1 MSTEVKNMALVCRF
15 LEAQSKGD
23 LEAQDELLAPD
34 FVDHDLL
41 PGHDPGREGFMQGIA
56 EAHDALSSIRS
67 TIEYQGTDDMVI
79 TRHTT
84 RTILDRGAYLA
95 LMAPTSQERGWLGS
109 SRRNSETHGS
119 VERHWARMPRP
130 DAARPNRAGLRR
142 MGDRQVASPIPL
154 QAPIHKTLYENHSLA
169 VYTLALLGTT
179 ISVLLSRAPLIPPRG
194 SAPRLL
200 YSYRAGPMPLLGVSY
215 VRHGHKPNE
224 HDTNRW
230 STF

>member
-1 MSTEVKNMALVCRF
+1 MSTEERNMALVCRF

-56 EAHDALSSIRS
+56 EAHDALSSIRT

-84 RTILDRGAYLA
+84 RTILDRGAYLG

-154 QAPIHKTLYENHSLA
+154 QAPIISPLGSYQSTRPSMKITHLRYIHWPSSALQLA
-169 VYTLALLGTT
+169 CC
-179 ISVLLSRAPLIPPRG
+179 
-194 SAPRLL
+194 
-200 YSYRAGPMPLLGVSY
+200 
-215 VRHGHKPNE
+215 
-224 HDTNRW
+224 
-230 STF
+230 

>member
-1 MSTEVKNMALVCRF
+1 MSTEEKNMALVCRF

-56 EAHDALSSIRS
+56 EAHDALSSIRT

-95 LMAPTSQERGWLGS
+95 LLAPTSQERGWFGS